1 MIEYFGSYVSALMC
15 SYIPMFLKIVRSSLI
30 KQSLACAILIM
41 LTACGQPVALEETAQ
56 GGASPEQVVESFL
69 EDFNAALNDP
79 LLDEV
84 DVRRG
89 WAERLAGY
97 FAPSE
102 RIDQRIAIGEMLVG
116 FVVTSRQP
124 VVGERMVMELTY
136 SDVEEIQRSDDT
148 ALVEVTDGVFVLRWI
163 NAEGEP
169 LRERSGNIMDI
180 IGQTGGGLPVLR
192 VGAQWFL
199 TEG

>member
-1 MIEYFGSYVSALMC
+1 MVLRHADAMRTTLKRL
-15 SYIPMFLKIVRSSLI
+15 FLLI
-30 KQSLACAILIM
+30 HCLLL
-41 LTACGQPVALEETAQ
+41 LTACGQTVALEETAQ

-69 EDFNAALNDP
+69 EDLNAALNDP
-79 LLDEV
+79 SLDQV

-102 RIDQRIAIGEMLVG
+102 RVDQRTAMGDMLVG
-116 FVVTSRQP
+116 FVASSRQP

-136 SDVEEIQRSDDT
+136 SNVEVLQRDANT
-148 ALVEVTDGVFVLRWI
+148 ALVEITDGTFVLRWL
-163 NAEGEP
+163 NATGEP
-169 LRERSGNIMDI
+169 LRERSGSIMEV
-180 IGQTGGGLPVLR
+180 IGQPSGGLPVLR

>member
-1 MIEYFGSYVSALMC
+1 MFTTPIRLLLLIVC
-15 SYIPMFLKIVRSSLI
+15 SLL
-30 KQSLACAILIM
+30 
-41 LTACGQPVALEETAQ
+41 LTACGQTVALEETAQ

-79 LLDEV
+79 SLDEP

-102 RIDQRIAIGEMLVG
+102 RIDQRTAMGDMLVG
-116 FVVTSRQP
+116 FVASSRQP
-124 VVGERMVMELTY
+124 VVGERMVLELTY
-136 SDVEEIQRSDDT
+136 SDVEVIDRTDNT
-148 ALVEVTDGVFVLRWI
+148 ALVEITDGAFLLRWL

-180 IGQTGGGLPVLR
+180 IGQTSGGLPVLR